1 MVIFSPQPLKKWIF
15 LDFFVEVI
23 PPPPPPSRKSQ
34 NAKMRNFSNGF
45 YKMMMSFLKKSQNLK
60 FEGIIL

>member
-15 LDFFVEVI
+15 LDFFVKVT
-23 PPPPPPSRKSQ
+23 PPGTV
-34 NAKMRNFSNGF
+34 KMQKCAIFINGF
-45 YKMMMSFLKKSQNLK
+45 YKMMMSAFKKSQNLK